1 MVRLARNRPAGRL
14 AAALTVG
21 GFLAAVVGGG
31 IWVLSRQRVE
41 PGPAAHPAA
50 TGSLVQGEC
59 ANKSGIQ
66 TDVDGDGS
74 EDVVYHEWVGDGPVL
89 GVCTASGRK
98 DRIEGK
104 GQAELLFVVDVE
116 RDGRDEILYGGTS
129 AVAQLASI
137 AVFTQEG
144 LEEVLLS
151 DGKPL
156 VVVNGIVA
164 NVSEEGGPP
173 TDLAWGCEDTDGDG
187 QPELVQVT
195 VKPADG
201 SLDWTR
207 EAFRIEGAS
216 ASLVSTESGRME
228 GPDEGVGVA
237 RTLTSPCEVMAPA

>member
-1 MVRLARNRPAGRL
+1 MAPRARNRPIGRL

-21 GFLAAVVGGG
+21 GFLAAVVAAGF
-31 IWVLSRQRVE
+31 WVLSRQRVE
-41 PGPAAHPAA
+41 PGRTGPAPATA
-50 TGSLVQGEC
+50 SIVQGEC
-59 ANKSGIQ
+59 ANRSGIQ
-66 TDVDGDGS
+66 ADVDGDGS
-74 EDVVYHEWVGDGPVL
+74 EDFVYHEWVGDGPVL
-89 GVCTASGRK
+89 GVCTASGRRDK
-98 DRIEGK
+98 IDGK

-144 LEEVLLS
+144 LEEVLGS

-156 VVVNGIVA
+156 VVVSGIVA
-164 NVSEEGGPP
+164 DVSEEGGPA

-195 VKPADG
+195 VKPVDG

-228 GPDEGVGVA
+228 GQDEGVGIA
-237 RTLTSPCEVMAPA
+237 RTLTSPCEVRAPA